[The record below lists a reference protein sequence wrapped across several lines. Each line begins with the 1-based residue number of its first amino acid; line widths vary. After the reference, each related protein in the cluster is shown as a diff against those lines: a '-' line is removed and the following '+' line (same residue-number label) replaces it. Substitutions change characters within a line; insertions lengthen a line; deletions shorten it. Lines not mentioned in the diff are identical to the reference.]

1 MYLELD
7 GDEVALTYI
16 KDVTFN
22 ANRADVEVS
31 KMTKVH
37 AVCAFF
43 YIHTIG
49 CELMYEIVYFLFS
62 ATICNGEMDCWDI

>member
-1 MYLELD
+1 MELD

-16 KDVTFN
+16 RDVTFN
-22 ANRADVEVS
+22 ANRPDAEVS

-37 AVCAFF
+37 SVCPYGYNAQ
-43 YIHTIG
+43 HGIG
-49 CELMYEIVYFLFS
+49 CELMYEVLYFFFS

>member
-16 KDVTFN
+16 RDVTFN
-22 ANRADVEVS
+22 ANRPDVEVL

-37 AVCAFF
+37 SACP
-43 YIHTIG
+43 YCLGYSDKHGIG
-49 CELMYEIVYFLFS
+49 C
-62 ATICNGEMDCWDI
+62 